1 MLCQNILISKIK
13 VCDCQHPEEK
23 ICKKEEHRC
32 SQLAG
37 GFAVTCLVIQLVP
50 SLSWSELWQNSIC
63 CALNTSGRFGDEKAS
78 IFGISSDHWLD
89 QEQAKIIC
97 PSKTNPS
104 EPKQCSA
111 WSPQPSLLTQN
122 NAHLLHLFSANS
134 CTLALLTAAGGSEG
148 CPDNLHHCQCY
159 NAIMPPSP
167 PPSFRLFLHII
178 WNLFLDFCFFYKSWG
193 FQSFRGS
200 LT

>member
-1 MLCQNILISKIK
+1 MQPPC
-13 VCDCQHPEEK
+13 
-23 ICKKEEHRC
+23 
-32 SQLAG
+32 G
-37 GFAVTCLVIQLVP
+37 GFAVTCLIIQLIP

-78 IFGISSDHWLD
+78 IFSISSDHWLD
-89 QEQAKIIC
+89 QEQTMIIC
-97 PSKTNPS
+97 PSKTDPF

-134 CTLALLTAAGGSEG
+134 CILALLVAAGGREG

-167 PPSFRLFLHII
+167 PPPPSFPPHHLEPF
-178 WNLFLDFCFFYKSWG
+178 FKFFFFYISWG